1 MIARARPF
9 GSRTTRVME
18 LDSFE
23 SVGGVA
29 ERLAEL
35 SPASLCSLDRTEFG
49 AVNEVAN
56 QPLSPEGGVT
66 CRAEG
71 EVSEFV
77 GFEFACG
84 RDGSGSNLN
93 GKVNGGPS
101 SVED

>member
-1 MIARARPF
+1 
-9 GSRTTRVME
+9 ME

-23 SVGGVA
+23 SVGGMA

-35 SPASLCSLDRTEFG
+35 SPAPLCSLDRTEFG

-56 QPLSPEGGVT
+56 QPLSPEGGAT
-66 CRAEG
+66 GRAEG
-71 EVSEFV
+71 DVSEFV
-77 GFEFACG
+77 GSEFACE
-84 RDGSGSNLN
+84 REGSGGNLN